1 MYVYRRKLYTAAQS
15 VLDALSLGLIW
26 ETATH
31 LRILLNPFLRRHVTL
46 QESAGWVPPMSLVL
60 LLWILVSWRL
70 RLYRVPDEIRASTLL
85 SWAGKNTLAVC
96 TLTIVATFFSRQFGE
111 GASRIFVFCMAPAAF
126 FILAATR
133 GLALGAIAAV
143 QHCGHPP
150 RIALLGDL
158 TNARRLIGRMG
169 LHVRTAVRGVIV
181 AEGTAAE
188 PAAQSPPVLGTTGQ
202 IAELVNRERIDRVI
216 VLNGTLPDSEIER
229 CHKVFWQMGL
239 PVSCTFDLALEPDP
253 LALWWQPQNRVNL
266 SQRYGLSVLEVRRA
280 RLETQDILKA
290 AFDFGLALISLLFL
304 APAMAVIAFF
314 VKLTSKG
321 PAFGK
326 LPCVGKGGRHFTC
339 LKFRTTYLDG
349 DPALPGVRQPLA
361 DAAPVPHDAQ
371 RITPVG
377 RFLRRY
383 SLDELPQLINIIRG
397 EMSFVGPRPLPARDL
412 GPDGMSREF
421 YAWSESRARVRPGL
435 TGLWQV
441 SGRSNLS
448 FEDMIQLDLEYIQ
461 TRSFSLDVSI
471 ILETPMPVLRGVGA
485 S

>member
-1 MYVYRRKLYTAAQS
+1 MYVYRQKLYTAAQS

-26 ETATH
+26 VSAAH
-31 LRILLNPFLRRHVTL
+31 LRILLNPFLQRHVTL
-46 QESAGWVPPMSLVL
+46 RESVGWVPPMGLVL

-70 RLYRVPDEIRASTLL
+70 RLYRIPDEIRASTLL
-85 SWAGKNTLAVC
+85 TWAGKNTLAVC
-96 TLTIVATFFSRQFGE
+96 TLTVVATFFSRQFGE
-111 GASRIFVFCMAPAAF
+111 GASRIFVLCLAPVAF
-126 FILAATR
+126 FILTATR
-133 GLALGAIAAV
+133 VLALGAIAAV
-143 QHCGHPP
+143 QHRGHPP

-158 TNARRLIGRMG
+158 TNAKRLIGRMG
-169 LHVRTAVRGVIV
+169 SHVRKAVQGVIV
-181 AEGTAAE
+181 AEGTIAE
-188 PAAQSPPVLGTTGQ
+188 AAAQSPPVLGTTGQ

-229 CHKVFWQMGL
+229 CHKVFWRMGL

-266 SQRYGLSVLEVRRA
+266 SQRYGLSVVEVRHA
-280 RLETQDILKA
+280 PLETQDILKA
-290 AFDFGLALISLLFL
+290 AFDFGSALLSLIFLMPLMALIAL
-304 APAMAVIAFF
+304 F
-314 VKLTSKG
+314 VKITSKG

-339 LKFRTTYLDG
+339 LKFRTTYVDD
-349 DPALPGVRQPLA
+349 DPALPALSGPLA
-361 DAAPVPHDAQ
+361 DAAPVPYDAQ

-383 SLDELPQLINIIRG
+383 SLDELPQLINILRG

-412 GPDGMSREF
+412 GPDGMSQEF
-421 YAWSESRARVRPGL
+421 FAWSESRARVRPGL

-461 TRSFSLDVSI
+461 TRSFSLDISI

>member
-26 ETATH
+26 ESATH
-31 LRILLNPFLRRHVTL
+31 LRILLNPFLKLHLTL
-46 QESAGWVPPMSLVL
+46 QESAGWVPSMGLVL
-60 LLWILVSWRL
+60 LLWIPMSWRL
-70 RLYRVPDEIRASTLL
+70 RLYRIPDEIRASTILA
-85 SWAGKNTLAVC
+85 WAGKNTIAVC
-96 TLTIVATFFSRQFGE
+96 ALTVVATFFSRQFGE
-111 GASRIFVFCMAPAAF
+111 GASRIFVLCMAPTAL
-126 FILAATR
+126 FILVATR
-133 GLALGAIAAV
+133 VLALSVVAAV
-143 QHCGHPP
+143 QHRGHPP

-158 TNARRLIGRMG
+158 TNAKRLIGRMG
-169 LHVRTAVRGVIV
+169 SHVRTAIRGVIV
-181 AEGTAAE
+181 ADGTIAAA
-188 PAAQSPPVLGTTGQ
+188 AAQSPPVLGTTGQ

-339 LKFRTTYLDG
+339 LKRSEE
-349 DPALPGVRQPLA
+349 R
-361 DAAPVPHDAQ
+361 
-371 RITPVG
+371 RVG
-377 RFLRRY
+377 KECR
-383 SLDELPQLINIIRG
+383 
-397 EMSFVGPRPLPARDL
+397 
-412 GPDGMSREF
+412 SR
-421 YAWSESRARVRPGL
+421 WSP
-435 TGLWQV
+435 
-441 SGRSNLS
+441 
-448 FEDMIQLDLEYIQ
+448 YH
-461 TRSFSLDVSI
+461 
-471 ILETPMPVLRGVGA
+471 
-485 S
+485 